1 MHKNLEIK
9 STLLS
14 DVTLC
19 YYAQRKC
26 NWLVETILKYLL
38 TDILIYCADCEFVIK
53 CWFKHLSP
61 FGGWGKGSCI
71 YVEATQWSLLNKLT
85 FLRFLFNF

>member
-53 CWFKHLSP
+53 CWFKHL
-61 FGGWGKGSCI
+61 
-71 YVEATQWSLLNKLT
+71 WSLLNKLT